1 MPLLSRQQAR
11 SFVHL
16 YSCYIIDSLRVL
28 YGMLDTKMW
37 CRIGMAVQDR
47 LVVFRTEERSV
58 GMDGRERV
66 AEFGREL
73 REGPEPSDR
82 SIKEIIDALRPQ
94 LQELASKQ
102 VELAR
107 MELTPVAKRGGLGA
121 GLLAAAGVFMLVF
134 LIILSLT
141 GVWVLDV
148 FLSLWVSALIVSAIL
163 LLVGGILAG
172 ARAGIL
178 RRLDPKPHRT
188 IATLQQNINWI
199 KGQFRQ

>member
-1 MPLLSRQQAR
+1 M
-11 SFVHL
+11 
-16 YSCYIIDSLRVL
+16 
-28 YGMLDTKMW
+28 
-37 CRIGMAVQDR
+37 
-47 LVVFRTEERSV
+47 

-172 ARAGIL
+172 AGAGIL